1 MQRTQRILVGAVTV
15 TALLVAARPGADLV
29 RSMPDVG
36 LMAMPQ
42 NASAA
47 QSADRSQ
54 RVSRT
59 EARRVALKEQ
69 EIRAQELQATA
80 QDRSEA
86 LSQQVS
92 SIEQQNKVLEKKAAA
107 KKAAAKK
114 AVAKKAAAKKKA
126 AADKAAADKAREA
139 AEAREAAAKKRAKA
153 AKEKS
158 SSSSSSRSGSSSS
171 GGSVS
176 APSGSPKA
184 VARSMMKSGY
194 GWGDSEYSC
203 YNKII
208 TQESG
213 WNYKAKNPSSGA
225 YGIPQALPGS
235 KMASAGSDWRTN
247 PATQIKWSLGYIKDR
262 YGSPC
267 KAWSFKQGT
276 GWY

>member
-42 NASAA
+42 NASVA

-69 EIRAQELQATA
+69 EIQAQELQATA

-92 SIEQQNKVLEKKAAA
+92 SIEQQNKVLKKKAAVKAAA

-114 AVAKKAAAKKKA
+114 AAEKKKA
-126 AADKAAADKAREA
+126 AADKAAAEKARQV
-139 AEAREAAAKKRAKA
+139 AEAREAAAKKQAKA
-153 AKEKS
+153 VKEKNS
-158 SSSSSSRSGSSSS
+158 SSSSSSSGSSSS

-194 GWGDSEYSC
+194 GWGDAEYSC
-203 YNKII
+203 YDKII

-213 WNYKAKNPSSGA
+213 WNYKAENPSSGA

>member
-1 MQRTQRILVGAVTV
+1 MHRTQRILVGAVTV
-15 TALLVAARPGADLV
+15 TVLLAAARPGVDLV

-36 LMAMPQ
+36 LMAVPQ
-42 NASAA
+42 TASVVE
-47 QSADRSQ
+47 SADRSQ
-54 RVSRT
+54 RASRT
-59 EARRVALKEQ
+59 DTRRIALAEQ
-69 EIRAQELQATA
+69 EIRAQELQATVA
-80 QDRSEA
+80 DRSEA
-86 LSQQVS
+86 LSEQVS
-92 SIEQQNKVLEKKAAA
+92 SIEQQNKVLKKQAAEKAA
-107 KKAAAKK
+107 KQKAAQQK
-114 AVAKKAAAKKKA
+114 AAKKKA
-126 AADKAAADKAREA
+126 AAQKAAAERAREA
-139 AEAREAAAKKRAKA
+139 ANAREAAAKKRAKA
-153 AKEKS
+153 AKSKS
-158 SSSSSSRSGSSSS
+158 SSGSGARPESGSSSS

-184 VARSMMKSGY
+184 VARSMMKGSY
-194 GWGDSEYSC
+194 GWGASEFSC

-213 WNYKAKNPSSGA
+213 WNPKAKNPSSGA

-235 KMASAGSDWRTN
+235 KMASAGSDWQTN

>member
-29 RSMPDVG
+29 RSMPDVD
-36 LMAMPQ
+36 LLAVPQ
-42 NASAA
+42 NAGVA
-47 QSADRSQ
+47 QTLD
-54 RVSRT
+54 RT
-59 EARRVALKEQ
+59 ERASRNDVRREAMQAKEIQ
-69 EIRAQELQATA
+69 AQELEATA
-80 QDRSEA
+80 QERSQVLTE
-86 LSQQVS
+86 QVS
-92 SIEQQNKVLEKKAAA
+92 SIEKQNKVLEKKAAT
-107 KKAAAKK
+107 KAA
-114 AVAKKAAAKKKA
+114 AKKAAAKKKA
-126 AADKAAADKAREA
+126 AAEKAAAESARKAAKE
-139 AEAREAAAKKRAKA
+139 REAAAKERAKA
-153 AKEKS
+153 AESDDS
-158 SSSSSSRSGSSSS
+158 SSDNSSSSRSG
-171 GGSVS
+171 GGSAS

-184 VARSMMKSGY
+184 IARSMMSSGY
-194 GWGDSEYSC
+194 GWGDSQYSC

-235 KMASAGSDWRTN
+235 KMASAGSDWQTN

-262 YGSPC
+262 YGTPC